1 MLTGNASESLTP
13 QEVWKN
19 ESIYG
24 GVSAIHC
31 KNSYFTYY
39 NPLFVTRDTKRLTGM
54 NRYKEMR
61 EWGGLLEGL
70 AGTCQIVPEL
80 PPLPS

>member
-1 MLTGNASESLTP
+1 MKVFMGVFQLYIARILTLLIT
-13 QEVWKN
+13 
-19 ESIYG
+19 
-24 GVSAIHC
+24 
-31 KNSYFTYY
+31 
-39 NPLFVTRDTKRLTGM
+39 VTRDTKRLTGM